1 MSIGSGFLMVPSQV
15 YLVSS
20 TRIRL
25 KSLRSITIWSL
36 PSASSLI
43 LGSCLRDTK
52 IALASECWRMFSTS
66 LGETSGSIGTAIRPL
81 EVMAKNA
88 TPQLG
93 IFSERIAILSEALM
107 PKVARTPEI
116 RSQASLK
123 PAYV

>member
-1 MSIGSGFLMVPSQV
+1 MEP
-15 YLVSS
+15 
-20 TRIRL
+20 
-25 KSLRSITIWSL
+25 
-36 PSASSLI
+36 
-43 LGSCLRDTK
+43 
-52 IALASECWRMFSTS
+52 SECLLADLGQLLSGNEDSFGIRM
-66 LGETSGSIGTAIRPL
+66 LQYVLDLVGETSGSIGTAILPL